1 MQRAERAAE
10 VPHLELRAAH
20 GLRRMVVND
29 ILEETGGDLEAAAQ
43 FIGDKDLK
51 VVRRSYKRVRGDRLA
66 SIAERLDKSLNGPS
80 DTGPKLPATTGAG
93 PQRAG
98 TDQLQVLV

>member
-1 MQRAERAAE
+1 
-10 VPHLELRAAH
+10 
-20 GLRRMVVND
+20 MVVND

-93 PQRAG
+93 PQLAG